1 MQVTRKNISDTKVQL
16 TIAADDKQLE
26 LAKQQTLKAAAK
38 DIRLPGFRKGKVPMA
53 LVEKNANPNLLQQD
67 FMERVMNAAYGAALD
82 QEKLRPVAQP
92 QVTVKKFVPYTT
104 LEIEAEVDVI
114 GNIKLVDYK
123 KTRLTKEAPKVTT
136 ADIKQVLQQLQ
147 TREAEKK
154 DVDRAAKDGDQ
165 TIIDFTGVDAKTKE
179 PIGGA
184 DGKNYPLVLGS
195 NSFIPG
201 FEPNL
206 IGMKAAGQKSFDITF
221 PADYGV
227 AVLQGREVNFTVT
240 IQKVQEVVE
249 PKLDDTFAS
258 KVGPFKTLDEL
269 KDDIKKQLTVE
280 KQHQADRAF
289 EEQVLNAMADK
300 SEVAIPDSLIN
311 AEIDRMEADERQN
324 LGYRGQTWQEHLA
337 AEGVSEE
344 EHRKRNR
351 DQAVRRVKAGLV
363 LAEIAEQEKIEV
375 SAEEFQL
382 RMQLLKGQ
390 YQDKAMQ
397 AELDKPENRR
407 EIASRML
414 TEKTLAKLVGYATSK

>member
-1 MQVTRKNISDTKVQL
+1 M
-16 TIAADDKQLE
+16 
-26 LAKQQTLKAAAK
+26 
-38 DIRLPGFRKGKVPMA
+38 
-53 LVEKNANPNLLQQD
+53 
-67 FMERVMNAAYGAALD
+67 
-82 QEKLRPVAQP
+82 
-92 QVTVKKFVPYTT
+92 
-104 LEIEAEVDVI
+104 
-114 GNIKLVDYK
+114 
-123 KTRLTKEAPKVTT
+123 TT